1 MTSESPSIVDVAK
14 RAGVSVATASRVMSG
29 STYPVSEGTRERVL
43 LAARELRYVPNSLAR
58 SLKAQR
64 SKLIA
69 VLVGDNADPYF
80 AQVARGVEE
89 VANSHGYLTIICN
102 TERDPIRE
110 LSYLQT
116 LQDYRADG
124 IVFTGSG
131 SDETSVPEQL
141 EIDDMIEKIQRRGA
155 AIVMLSPHNL
165 QAPSI
170 QPDNLGGA
178 YELTRYL
185 IELGHTRIAFVTGP
199 ASVTVANQRLQGY
212 RQALT
217 ESGITPDDTL
227 LFPGNFTQ
235 AGGERAAAMLNQLP
249 REKRPSAVFACNDE
263 TAFGLMYGLRQHGWR
278 LPEDISIC
286 GFGNLPMARMVTPAL
301 TTANI
306 SLRELGRAGA
316 QKILALLQHQDTSAQ
331 ETFPTT
337 IVKRA
342 STIPF
347 AHATSNIDE
356 K

>member
-1 MTSESPSIVDVAK
+1 MASESPSIVDVAK
-14 RAGVSVATASRVMSG
+14 KAGVSVATASRVMSG
-29 STYPVSEGTRERVL
+29 STYPVSDGTREKVVI
-43 LAARELRYVPNSLAR
+43 AAKELRYVPNSLAR

-80 AQVARGVEE
+80 AQVTRGVEE
-89 VANSHGYLTIICN
+89 VANAHGYLTIICN
-102 TERDPIRE
+102 TERDPNRE

-124 IVFTGSG
+124 IIFTGSG

-141 EIDDMIEKIQRRGA
+141 EIDAMIEKIQRRGA
-155 AIVMLSPHNL
+155 AIVILSPHSI

-170 QPDNLGGA
+170 QPDNIGGA
-178 YELTRYL
+178 YELTSYL
-185 IELGHTRIAFVTGP
+185 ISLGHKRIAFITGP
-199 ASVTVANQRLQGY
+199 SNVTVANLRLQGY

-217 ESGITPDDTL
+217 DAGITPDDTL
-227 LFPGNFTQ
+227 LLPGNFTQ
-235 AGGERAAAMLNQLP
+235 AGGERAAGMLAQFP
-249 REKRPSAVFACNDE
+249 REKQPTAAFACNDE
-263 TAFGLMYGLRQHGWR
+263 TAFGLMYGLLQRGWR

-286 GFGNLPMARMVTPAL
+286 GFGNIPMARMVSPSL
-301 TTANI
+301 TTVNI

-316 QKILALLQHQDTSAQ
+316 QKILTLLQHQETPIQ

-342 STIPF
+342 STI
-347 AHATSNIDE
+347 ALEHTADIE